1 MLDNLEGADGRLT
14 CVVIG
19 ATGGIG
25 RAVCEALAASPRTG
39 ALFALSR
46 NQDPSVPGE
55 WLPCDV
61 TDEAGIAAAANR
73 IGEIDLLVV
82 ATGLLHRGEAVQ
94 PEKDFRQI
102 DPSAMAASFAVNA
115 IGPALAF
122 KHFAPKLPRER
133 RAIMAALSARV
144 GSISDNRLGGWYSY
158 RASKAALNQLI
169 RTYSIELA
177 RKRPQ
182 ALVCGLHPG
191 TVDTG
196 LSSPFKGGPG
206 ERLTPGESA
215 NHLLRVLGGLA
226 PSDSGAVFDWKGE
239 RVPA

>member
-1 MLDNLEGADGRLT
+1 MLENLEGTNGRLA

-25 RAVCEALAASPRTG
+25 RALCEALADSPRTRS
-39 ALFALSR
+39 LFALSR
-46 NQDPSVPGE
+46 RHDPSVPGE
-55 WLPCDV
+55 WLACDV
-61 TDEAGIAAAANR
+61 TDEASIAAAATR
-73 IGEIDLLVV
+73 IGEIDLLIV

-102 DPSAMAASFAVNA
+102 DPAALALSFAVNA

-122 KHFAPKLPRER
+122 KHFAPNLPRER
-133 RAIMAALSARV
+133 RSAMAALSARV

-182 ALVCGLHPG
+182 AVVCGLHPG

-196 LSSPFKGGPG
+196 LSAPFKGGPA
-206 ERLTPGESA
+206 ERLTPAQSA
-215 NHLLRVLGGLA
+215 AHLLGVLGGLSA
-226 PSDSGAVFDWKGE
+226 SDSGSVFDWNGE